1 MEPTKTVW
9 ILSGAPGAGK
19 STWAFENLEPNSEI
33 VSRDRIRFSLLGRE
47 DEYFNCEHEVWR
59 RYVQQAQEAL
69 CDDSIKNV
77 YLDAT
82 HISENSRN
90 KILTAIDSAFVPR
103 FNIIVVYFDVC
114 FAVCC
119 ERNSRRE
126 GRSRVPEPAIRR
138 MLNLFQTP
146 TFNEKY
152 KYEEIWRVD
161 AQGNVTKEKNKNVC
175 SSSI

>member
-1 MEPTKTVW
+1 MESMKTVW
-9 ILSGAPGAGK
+9 ILSGAPGSGK
-19 STWAFENLEPNSEI
+19 STWVFENLEPSSAI

-69 CDDSIKNV
+69 CDDTIKNV

-82 HISENSRN
+82 HISETSRN
-90 KILTAIDSAFVPR
+90 KILIALNSASIPD

-119 ERNSRRE
+119 ERNNRRE
-126 GRSRVPEPAIRR
+126 GRARVPEAAIRR
-138 MLNLFQTP
+138 MFNSFRAP

-152 KYEEIWRVD
+152 KYKEIWRVD
-161 AQGNVTKEKNKNVC
+161 AQGNIVKE
-175 SSSI
+175 IDDHE